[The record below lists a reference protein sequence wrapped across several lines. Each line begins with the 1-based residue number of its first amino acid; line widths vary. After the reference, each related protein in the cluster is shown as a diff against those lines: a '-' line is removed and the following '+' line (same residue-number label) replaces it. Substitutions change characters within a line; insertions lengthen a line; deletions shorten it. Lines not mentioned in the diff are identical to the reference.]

1 MSGKIKN
8 IVFDFDGVLSDM
20 DRNIFS
26 EFKIK
31 DYQNCVSFA
40 GGFLTNKG
48 FRKSFDI
55 YFYALK
61 YGFTTIEN
69 LTNMVEIY
77 YPNKSSTIHKVYQH
91 LLNSVEIRSLMITLS
106 DYLRLNGY
114 KTYILSN
121 TVPETAKT
129 INSDLISSHFD
140 GVYCSSDNGKCK
152 PNKAIYVD
160 AIKKWGIKPEES
172 IYIDDKK
179 SNTKTAAKMGF
190 SSTFAS
196 NNQEKIRKFVFDSIS
211 ENTWS
216 YQK

>member
-1 MSGKIKN
+1 MNEKIKN

-20 DRNIFS
+20 DKKIFS

-40 GGFLTNKG
+40 GGYLTNSG
-48 FRKSFDI
+48 FKMSFKL

-69 LTNMVEIY
+69 LTDMVEIY
-77 YPNKSSTIHKVYQH
+77 YPNKSSTIHKVYNH

-106 DYLRLNGY
+106 DYLRQNGY

-121 TVPETAKT
+121 TVPETAKI
-129 INSDLISSHFD
+129 INSELISSHFD

-152 PNKAIYVD
+152 PNREIFVD
-160 AIKKWGIKPEES
+160 AVKKWGIKPEES

-179 SNTKTAAKMGF
+179 SNTKAAEKIGF
-190 SSTFAS
+190 NSTLAS
-196 NNQEKIRKFVFDSIS
+196 NNQEKIRNFVFDNIS
-211 ENTWS
+211 ESTWD